1 MERLNYG
8 NGKDPILDWL
18 KLLLN
23 MKIKRYEIMK
33 FVIYKIKYLLKRD
46 YFKVYSSFNVK
57 NFI

>member
-23 MKIKRYEIMK
+23 MKIKTYEIMK
-33 FVIYKIKYLLKRD
+33 FVIYKIKD
-46 YFKVYSSFNVK
+46 S
-57 NFI
+57 